1 MRIQFIFCTRKKKK
15 THEHDCCL
23 KPKNSVTLSILG
35 VKKEKKNA
43 Q

>member
-1 MRIQFIFCTRKKKK
+1 MRIQLIFFTRKKKK

-23 KPKNSVTLSILG
+23 KPKNSVILSILG
-35 VKKEKKNA
+35 KKKERKNA